1 MLVIRDDRSYTYV
14 RTDIQHTGIPADLYE
29 ARMKLPGPMGWRRQA
44 MAPVVERRT
53 RSFESYAMI
62 NNCDI
67 TTQAAGLPYAGMNNW

>member
-1 MLVIRDDRSYTYV
+1 
-14 RTDIQHTGIPADLYE
+14 
-29 ARMKLPGPMGWRRQA
+29 MKLPGPMGWRRQA